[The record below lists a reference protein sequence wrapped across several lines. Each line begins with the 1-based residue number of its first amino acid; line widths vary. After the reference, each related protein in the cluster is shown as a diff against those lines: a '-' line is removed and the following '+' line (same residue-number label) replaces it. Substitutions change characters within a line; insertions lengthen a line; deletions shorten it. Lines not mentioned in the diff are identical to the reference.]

1 MANVDSFTYIGKPAA
16 KPRMV
21 RSDKYK
27 KRPVVLNY
35 WAFKDRIVR
44 QAKAKGFELG
54 NAYKVTF
61 IMPMPTSLS
70 EVKKKEYDGK
80 AHKIRPDID
89 NMLKAVNDC
98 LLEEDSAVFYVVC
111 SKKWGREG
119 KILLENYPLDLDF

>member
-1 MANVDSFTYIGKPAA
+1 MRTVDNFTYIGKPVA

-35 WAFKDRIVR
+35 WAFKDRITR
-44 QAKAKGFELG
+44 QAKAKGFKLG

-61 IMPMPTSLS
+61 IMPMPASLS

-80 AHKIRPDID
+80 PHMIRPDID

-98 LLEEDSAVFYVVC
+98 MLAEDSAVHYVVC
-111 SKKWGREG
+111 RKKWGREG
-119 KILLENYPLDLDF
+119 KIILENYPDSLDF

>member
-1 MANVDSFTYIGKPAA
+1 MAHVDSFTYIGKPVA

-35 WAFKDRIVR
+35 WAFKDRITR
-44 QAKAKGFELG
+44 QAKAKGFVLG

-61 IMPMPTSLS
+61 IMPMPASLS
-70 EVKKKEYDGK
+70 EVKKNEYDGK
-80 AHKIRPDID
+80 PHQIRPDVD

-98 LLEEDSAVFYVVC
+98 LLEEDSAVYYVVC
-111 SKKWGREG
+111 TKKWGREG
-119 KILLENYPLDLDF
+119 KIILENYPENLDF

>member
-1 MANVDSFTYIGKPAA
+1 MEKIFEYRGRPVA

-35 WAFKDRIVR
+35 WAFKDKIIM
-44 QAKAKGFELG
+44 QAKKSGFRLG

-61 IMPMPTSLS
+61 IMPMPESLS
-70 EVKKKEYDGK
+70 DKKKDEYDGK
-80 AHKIRPDID
+80 PHQVRPDID

-98 LLEEDSAVFYVVC
+98 LLAEDSAVHYVVC
-111 SKKWGREG
+111 KKVWGREG
-119 KILLENYPLDLDF
+119 KIVLENFPENLDF

>member
-1 MANVDSFTYIGKPAA
+1 MAHVDSFTYIGKPVA

-27 KRPVVLNY
+27 KRLVVLNY

-44 QAKAKGFELG
+44 QAKAKGFKLG

-61 IMPMPTSLS
+61 IMPMPASLS
-70 EVKKKEYDGK
+70 EKKKEEYNGK
-80 AHKIRPDID
+80 PHQIRPDID

-98 LLEEDSAVFYVVC
+98 LLEEDSAVHYVVC
-111 SKKWGREG
+111 SKRWGREG
-119 KILLENYPLDLDF
+119 KIILENYPENLDF

>member
-1 MANVDSFTYIGKPAA
+1 MSVDSFTYIGKPVA

-35 WAFKDRIVR
+35 WAFKDRITR
-44 QAKAKGFELG
+44 QAKAKGFKLG

-61 IMPMPTSLS
+61 IMPLPASLS
-70 EVKKKEYDGK
+70 EKKKEEYDGT
-80 AHKIRPDID
+80 HHMIRPDID

-98 LLEEDSAVFYVVC
+98 LLLEDSAVYYVVC
-111 SKKWGREG
+111 RKKWGREG
-119 KILLENYPLDLDF
+119 KIILENYPDSLDF